1 MPGVTRPDGGA
12 APARAGTA
20 PRWLLAAAIA
30 GTLAALALR
39 VLATASAGP
48 LWRDEAGS
56 ASTATVASLGEFW
69 SRQWLDSFPVL
80 WQLVLRFWSP
90 ALWNGGDTAIRTLG
104 LVIGTALVPALWW
117 TSRALGVLP
126 LASLAAAA
134 TPLFVVWSGVQNRAY
149 GLAVASTRS
158 AIAASVPAIATAR
171 IQRGAVPAR
180 AGGAPPSGRVTP
192 GEPAKLR
199 RRSGRARSPR
209 RDQPLPPDAACS
221 FWMRSAS
228 AMISF
233 AVFPASASRTRLR
246 PSGVSPTSR

>member
-12 APARAGTA
+12 APARSGTA
-20 PRWLLAAAIA
+20 PRWILAVAIA
-30 GTLAALALR
+30 GTLAAIALR

-80 WQLVLRFWSP
+80 WQLVLRAWTTVLWS
-90 ALWNGGDTAIRTLG
+90 GGDTAIRTLG

-149 GLAVASTRS
+149 GLAVVLVALL
-158 AIAASVPAIATAR
+158 V
-171 IQRGAVPAR
+171 GAVWRMVERRSP
-180 AGGAPPSGRVTP
+180 GRV
-192 GEPAKLR
+192 AF
-199 RRSGRARSPR
+199 
-209 RDQPLPPDAACS
+209 AALV
-221 FWMRSAS
+221 A
-228 AMISF
+228 
-233 AVFPASASRTRLR
+233 LL
-246 PSGVSPTSR
+246 GVHTTYQE